1 MAVLRFF
8 AVVLIF
14 ICVTVA
20 WAVLG
25 TSMWARTSAL
35 DRRLSGEMASLWGPA
50 RLVQPAPYIV
60 PKPVTKD
67 DPPGATD
74 PAASTIDVDISHQ
87 HRYKGLLWY
96 STFAAAFKGTYTV
109 PAIPRPPRKPYKGG
123 LFAPPP
129 PPPPPDR
136 IDRLMFHLPLHI
148 TSHDGL
154 AVLVDGEDRPVLH
167 SQKTSGTISVELNRA
182 TEHEVTISYTT
193 YAQDFWEYLPRRSA
207 DYEYRPDGEEL
218 LGGGAMGELTDFTL
232 TIDMDFKEIDYPT
245 GTRSPTRRASPTG
258 AGMQAQW
265 RYESLV
271 TNQAMGIA
279 MPKRPNAGP
288 IARRMSLFAPVSL
301 FFFFTVLFTVVVLR
315 KIPLHPMHYLF
326 ISAAFFAFHLLLA
339 YLVDKV
345 DSVHWV
351 FWICAIVSVFLVVS
365 YMRLVAGIR
374 FAATYVAGA
383 QLVYLIGF
391 SYAFFFPGN
400 TGLTIAIG
408 AILTLFVLMQATGRV
423 KWREVFGKKSA
434 PKVPPAPPV
443 PVPPGPAGETSSPT
457 PDKK

>member
-14 ICVTVA
+14 ICVTIA

-25 TSMWARTSAL
+25 TSMWARTEML
-35 DRRLSGEMASLWGPA
+35 DDKLSGEMARLWGPT

-60 PKPVTKD
+60 PKPVTED
-67 DPPGATD
+67 DPAGATD
-74 PAASTIDVDISHQ
+74 PAASTIDVEIRHQ

-109 PAIPRPPRKPYKGG
+109 PAIPRPARKPYKGG

-129 PPPPPDR
+129 PPPPPER
-136 IDRLMFHLPLHI
+136 IDRLMFHLPLQI

-154 AVLVDGEDRPVLH
+154 TVLVDGEDCPVLH
-167 SQKTSGTISVELNRA
+167 SQKTSGVIAVELNRA

-193 YAQDFWEYLPRRSA
+193 YGQDFWEYLPGRA
-207 DYEYRPDGEEL
+207 AGHDYRLDGEEL

-232 TIDMDFKEIDYPT
+232 TIDTDFKEIDYPKD
-245 GTRSPTRRASPTG
+245 TRSPTRRATPTG

-265 RYESLV
+265 RHESLV

-279 MPKRPNAGP
+279 MPKRPNAGA

-326 ISAAFFAFHLLLA
+326 ISAGFFAFHLLLA
-339 YLVDKV
+339 YLVDKI

-365 YMRLVAGIR
+365 YMRLVAGMR

-400 TGLTIAIG
+400 TGLTVAIG
-408 AILTLFVLMQATGRV
+408 AILTLYVLMQATGRV
-423 KWREVFGKKSA
+423 KWSEVFGKKFTPKA
-434 PKVPPAPPV
+434 PPAPPLSVPPAP
-443 PVPPGPAGETSSPT
+443 AGEAPPPT
-457 PDKK
+457 RDKK

>member
-25 TSMWARTSAL
+25 GSMWARTQML
-35 DRRLSGEMASLWGPA
+35 DDKLSGEMASLWGPT

-67 DPPGATD
+67 DPAGATD

-87 HRYKGLLWY
+87 RRYKGLLWY
-96 STFAAAFKGTYTV
+96 STFAASLKGTYTV
-109 PAIPRPPRKPYKGG
+109 PAIPRPPRKGG
-123 LFAPPP
+123 LFAA
-129 PPPPPDR
+129 PPPDR
-136 IDRLMFHLPLHI
+136 IDRLMFHLPLRI

-154 AVLVDGEDRPVLH
+154 AVLVDGKERPVPH
-167 SQKTSGTISVELNRA
+167 SQKTSGTISVKLNRA
-182 TEHEVTISYTT
+182 TEHEVTILYTT
-193 YAQDFWEYLPRRSA
+193 YGQDFWEYLPRRSA
-207 DYEYRPDGEEL
+207 DHEYRPEGREWDRP
-218 LGGGAMGELTDFTL
+218 LGSGAMGELTDFTL
-232 TIDMDFKEIDYPT
+232 TIDMDFKEIDYPK
-245 GTRSPTRRASPTG
+245 GTRSPTRRATPAG

-288 IARRMSLFAPVSL
+288 IVRRMSFFAPVSL

-315 KIPLHPMHYLF
+315 KTPLHPMHYLF

-339 YLVDKV
+339 YLVDKIGIH
-345 DSVHWV
+345 SA
-351 FWICAIVSVFLVVS
+351 FWICAAVSVFLVVS
-365 YMRLVAGIR
+365 YMRLVAGVR

-400 TGLTIAIG
+400 TGLTVAIG

-423 KWREVFGKKSA
+423 KWHEVFGRKSV
-434 PKVPPAPPV
+434 PKPPAAPPAPPV
-443 PVPPGPAGETSSPT
+443 PVPLRPAGGGGQEPGACSQ
-457 PDKK
+457 